1 MGYSNNLL
9 PPTVVGPLSSRSASP
24 DALHNTVLHVS
35 PAANLN
41 GAPPLPSSAAGLSAP
56 PTSPAPAENHPD
68 VVDPA
73 LQTGDDASG
82 PSSGISNG
90 FLERLDVLS
99 EEIRLERE
107 RGRKKIDILMYKGYE
122 HRCDRR
128 ADRLK
133 FVQHWKCRYAIK
145 FKCKG
150 GFRLDVVNLEDIEAD
165 SVVSCVKDHNH
176 APYSIDSYGLAD
188 VSELQ
193 EIDQGESSAP
203 EDSENSHAISHL
215 DEGEFSMD
223 FGPGGLGARIQSSP
237 IRTARADIY
246 IISCTP
252 PVDTDGD
259 SEDEPESAADPAIQ
273 GQPSANNTPNLAA
286 VASAATADPDA
297 STVLVDTSQFDARGY
312 RVQAYR
318 DPRRASQGSDITQQ
332 PPTSSRK

>member
-1 MGYSNNLL
+1 M
-9 PPTVVGPLSSRSASP
+9 
-24 DALHNTVLHVS
+24 
-35 PAANLN
+35 
-41 GAPPLPSSAAGLSAP
+41 
-56 PTSPAPAENHPD
+56 
-68 VVDPA
+68 VDPA

-193 EIDQGESSAP
+193 DIDQGESSAP

-223 FGPGGLGARIQSSP
+223 FGPGGLGARVQSSP
-237 IRTARADIY
+237 IRTARTDIY
-246 IISCTP
+246 VISCTP
-252 PVDTDGD
+252 PVGADGD
-259 SEDEPESAADPAIQ
+259 SEDEPEPAAAPTTQ
-273 GQPSANNTPNLAA
+273 EQPSANNTSNPAA
-286 VASAATADPDA
+286 VASAAAVDPDA

-318 DPRRASQGSDITQQ
+318 DLRRASQGSDITQP
-332 PPTSSRK
+332 PPTLSRK